1 MYCVSG
7 SSFSFRPAPAL
18 CDDIISVL
26 LPLLFLLLV
35 VVVDLVTV
43 LKNADVDGVVVVVV
57 ALVKPIRTGEEEEK
71 ETKGVVAMIL
81 LLVGLG
87 NSRCARMPRE
97 SISRLRF
104 QQKSYSRGKVNEAN
118 LGENALLLI

>member
-35 VVVDLVTV
+35 VVVVDDLVTV
-43 LKNADVDGVVVVVV
+43 LKNADVDGVVAVVVV
-57 ALVKPIRTGEEEEK
+57 ALVKPIRTGEKEEEA
-71 ETKGVVAMIL
+71 KGVVAMIL

-104 QQKSYSRGKVNEAN
+104 QQKSYKV
-118 LGENALLLI
+118 GEK

>member
-1 MYCVSG
+1 MMYCVSG

-18 CDDIISVL
+18 CDDISSVL
-26 LPLLFLLLV
+26 LPLLFLLV
-35 VVVDLVTV
+35 VVVVDDLVTV
-43 LKNADVDGVVVVVV
+43 LKNADVDGVVAVVVV
-57 ALVKPIRTGEEEEK
+57 ALVKPIRTGEKEEEA
-71 ETKGVVAMIL
+71 KGVVAMIL

-104 QQKSYSRGKVNEAN
+104 QQKSYKV
-118 LGENALLLI
+118 GEK

>member
-26 LPLLFLLLV
+26 LPLLFLLV
-35 VVVDLVTV
+35 VDDLVTV
-43 LKNADVDGVVVVVV
+43 LKNADVVVVVVVVVVV
-57 ALVKPIRTGEEEEK
+57 ALVKPIRTGEEEE
-71 ETKGVVAMIL
+71 EEASVDVTIL
-81 LLVGLG
+81 LLAGLG

-97 SISRLRF
+97 SISYLRF
-104 QQKSYSRGKVNEAN
+104 QREF
-118 LGENALLLI
+118 GEK

>member
-43 LKNADVDGVVVVVV
+43 LKNADVDGVVAVVV
-57 ALVKPIRTGEEEEK
+57 ALVKPIRTGEKEE

-104 QQKSYSRGKVNEAN
+104 QQKSYSRGKVMKQ
-118 LGENALLLI
+118 I

>member
-26 LPLLFLLLV
+26 LPLLFLLV
-35 VVVDLVTV
+35 VDDLVTV

-57 ALVKPIRTGEEEEK
+57 VVALVKPIRTGEKEEE
-71 ETKGVVAMIL
+71 EAKGVVVMIL

-97 SISRLRF
+97 SISCLRF
-104 QQKSYSRGKVNEAN
+104 QKRVRGKVVTQ
-118 LGENALLLI
+118 I

>member
-26 LPLLFLLLV
+26 LPLLFLLV
-35 VVVDLVTV
+35 VDDLVTV
-43 LKNADVDGVVVVVV
+43 LKNADVVGVVVVVVV
-57 ALVKPIRTGEEEEK
+57 ALVKPIRTGEKEEE
-71 ETKGVVAMIL
+71 EAKGVVVMIL

-97 SISRLRF
+97 SISCLRF
-104 QQKSYSRGKVNEAN
+104 QKRVRGKVVKQ
-118 LGENALLLI
+118 I

>member
-26 LPLLFLLLV
+26 LPLLFLLV
-35 VVVDLVTV
+35 VDDLVTV
-43 LKNADVDGVVVVVV
+43 LKNADVVGVVVVVV
-57 ALVKPIRTGEEEEK
+57 ALVKPIRTGEEEE
-71 ETKGVVAMIL
+71 EEAKGVDVTIL
-81 LLVGLG
+81 LLAGLG

-97 SISRLRF
+97 SISYLRF
-104 QQKSYSRGKVNEAN
+104 QREF
-118 LGENALLLI
+118 GEK

>member
-26 LPLLFLLLV
+26 LPLLFLVVVVV

-57 ALVKPIRTGEEEEK
+57 AALVKPIRTGEKEEEA
-71 ETKGVVAMIL
+71 KGVVAMIL

-104 QQKSYSRGKVNEAN
+104 QQKSYKV
-118 LGENALLLI
+118 GEK

>member
-26 LPLLFLLLV
+26 LPLLFLVVVVV

-57 ALVKPIRTGEEEEK
+57 VVVALVKPIRTGEKEEEA
-71 ETKGVVAMIL
+71 KGVVAMIL

-104 QQKSYSRGKVNEAN
+104 QQKSYRLIV
-118 LGENALLLI
+118 GEK

>member
-26 LPLLFLLLV
+26 LPLLFLLV
-35 VVVDLVTV
+35 VAVDLVTV
-43 LKNADVDGVVVVVV
+43 LKNADVDGVVAVVV
-57 ALVKPIRTGEEEEK
+57 ALVKPIRTGEKEE

-104 QQKSYSRGKVNEAN
+104 QQKSYSRGKVMKQ
-118 LGENALLLI
+118 I

>member
-26 LPLLFLLLV
+26 LPLLFLLV
-35 VVVDLVTV
+35 VDDLVTV
-43 LKNADVDGVVVVVV
+43 LKNADVVGVVVVV
-57 ALVKPIRTGEEEEK
+57 ALVKPIRTGEEGEE
-71 ETKGVVAMIL
+71 EAKGVDVMIL
-81 LLVGLG
+81 LLAGLG

-97 SISRLRF
+97 SISYLRF
-104 QQKSYSRGKVNEAN
+104 QREF
-118 LGENALLLI
+118 GEK

>member
-26 LPLLFLLLV
+26 LPLLFLL
-35 VVVDLVTV
+35 VVDGLVTV
-43 LKNADVDGVVVVVV
+43 LKNADVVGVVVVVVVV
-57 ALVKPIRTGEEEEK
+57 ALVKPIRTGEEEE
-71 ETKGVVAMIL
+71 EEAKGVDVMIL
-81 LLVGLG
+81 LLAGLG

-97 SISRLRF
+97 SISYLRF
-104 QQKSYSRGKVNEAN
+104 QREF
-118 LGENALLLI
+118 GEK